1 MNLKEML
8 IKEGIVKTKNKDEEP
23 FTLKSGKKSRLFID
37 IKEASLN
44 PLILKRITQ
53 NAIRIITEDI
63 PDMALTH
70 AHFSDSHIFLFDKIA
85 SVAVGGVPIATALSL
100 ETNVSQIIVRSE
112 KHDRGTQSQVI
123 GDCKNKRMLLIEDVA
138 TSGGSII
145 NAVRAIREAGGIC
158 NDCIVVVD
166 RQEGAKEWCGIND
179 INLISLLKKS
189 DFGIDENILK
199 GE

>member
-8 IKEGIVKTKNKDEEP
+8 IKEGIVKIKNKDEEP

-44 PLILKRITQ
+44 PEILKRITQ
-53 NAIRIITEDI
+53 DAIRIITEDI
-63 PDMALTH
+63 PNLSLTN
-70 AHFSDSHIFLFDKIA
+70 ANFPDSHIFLFDKIA

-100 ETNVSQIIVRSE
+100 ETNESQIIVRSE

-123 GDCKNKRMLLIEDVA
+123 GNCKGQRVLLIEDVA
-138 TSGGSII
+138 TSGGSIVS
-145 NAVRAIREAGGIC
+145 AVRVIREFGGIC
-158 NDCIVVVD
+158 NVCIVVVD
-166 RQEGAKEWCGIND
+166 REEGAKEWCVMND

-189 DFGIDENILK
+189 DFGINLSE
-199 GE
+199 E